1 MPYKKKIYGL
11 CTDLGRDYNN
21 HGNFISYAKRAQEK
35 FDEISPNTNNL
46 IMNQMKNRKKKIEKM
61 LGYKIHTK
69 I

>member
-1 MPYKKKIYGL
+1 
-11 CTDLGRDYNN
+11 
-21 HGNFISYAKRAQEK
+21 HGNFISYAKRAQKK

-46 IMNQMKNRKKKIEKM
+46 IMNQLKNRKKKIEKM